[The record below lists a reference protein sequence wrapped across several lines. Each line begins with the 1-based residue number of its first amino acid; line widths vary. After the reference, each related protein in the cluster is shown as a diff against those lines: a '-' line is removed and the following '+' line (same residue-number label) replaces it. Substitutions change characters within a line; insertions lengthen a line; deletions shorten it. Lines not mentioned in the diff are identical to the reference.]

1 MKHIDWYVCLVYEV
15 EMPLTKTEDEM
26 YKTNIVINT
35 SFIPL
40 YSYTICTA
48 KRVKFRHNLV

>member
-1 MKHIDWYVCLVYEV
+1 MKHIDWYVCPVYEV

-40 YSYTICTA
+40 YSYI
-48 KRVKFRHNLV
+48 HHLHS